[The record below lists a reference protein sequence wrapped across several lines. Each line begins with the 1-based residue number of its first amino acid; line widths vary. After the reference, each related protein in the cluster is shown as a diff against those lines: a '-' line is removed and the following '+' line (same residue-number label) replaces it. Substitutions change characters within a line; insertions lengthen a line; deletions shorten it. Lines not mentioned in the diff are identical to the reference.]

1 MFLVEK
7 ILVLILLDMM
17 FQQVETICFVIAS
30 IVFFLLM
37 RANREPYRMGL
48 KTLEHHALLAELKFR
63 QHVGCNYFVSV
74 LIVIQILYEIP
85 RFLLSGQRMNIAH
98 VNIVE
103 PHVSVL
109 NVWLMNSI
117 ATIVSW
123 L

>member
-17 FQQVETICFVIAS
+17 FQQVETIYFVIASS

-37 RANREPYRMGL
+37 RANIKEPYRMGL

-74 LIVIQILYEIP
+74 LIIVIQILYKIP
-85 RFLLSGQRMNIAH
+85 RFLLLSPM
-98 VNIVE
+98 
-103 PHVSVL
+103 
-109 NVWLMNSI
+109 
-117 ATIVSW
+117 
-123 L
+123 